1 MEKTFVMLKPDV
13 LQRGLSGEIID
24 RLEKRGL
31 KPVAMKMMSISR
43 EMAEEH
49 YGEHKDKPFY
59 GELVNFITSG
69 PVMAMVWEGQGAVQL
84 VRNMM
89 GKTDPRDALPGTIR
103 GDYGIFMGNNIIHGS
118 DSLQSAAREIA
129 LFFNENELISYKRDI
144 DRWIYGE

>member
-1 MEKTFVMLKPDV
+1 MEKTFVMLKPDA
-13 LQRGLSGEIID
+13 LQRGLSGEIIG

-31 KPVAMKMMSISR
+31 KPVAMKMMSIDR

-49 YGEHKDKPFY
+49 YGEHKDKPFF
-59 GELVNFITSG
+59 GELVNFITSA
-69 PVMAMVWEGQGAVQL
+69 PVIAMVWEGQGAVQL

-89 GKTDPRDALPGTIR
+89 GKTDPREALPGTIR

>member
-1 MEKTFVMLKPDV
+1 MEKTFVMLKPDA
-13 LQRGLSGEIID
+13 LQRGLSGEIIG

-31 KPVAMKMMSISR
+31 KPVAMKMMSIDR

-49 YGEHKDKPFY
+49 YGEHKDKPFF
-59 GELVNFITSG
+59 GELVNFIISG

-89 GKTDPRDALPGTIR
+89 GKTDPREAQPGTIR

-129 LFFNENELISYKRDI
+129 LFFNQKELISYNRDI

>member
-1 MEKTFVMLKPDV
+1 MEKTFVMLKPDA
-13 LQRGLSGEIID
+13 LQRGLSGEIIG

-49 YGEHKDKPFY
+49 YEEHKDKPLF
-59 GELVNFITSG
+59 GELVNFITSA
-69 PVMAMVWEGQGAVQL
+69 PVIAMVWEGQGAVQL

-89 GKTDPRDALPGTIR
+89 GKTDPREALPGTIR

>member
-1 MEKTFVMLKPDV
+1 MEKTFVMLKPDA
-13 LQRGLSGEIID
+13 LQRGLSGEIIG

>member
-1 MEKTFVMLKPDV
+1 MEKTFVMLKPDA
-13 LQRGLSGEIID
+13 LQRGLSGEIIG

-49 YGEHKDKPFY
+49 YEEHKDKPFF
-59 GELVNFITSG
+59 GELVNFITSA
-69 PVMAMVWEGQGAVQL
+69 PVIAMVWEGQGAVQL

-89 GKTDPRDALPGTIR
+89 GKTDPREALPGTIR

>member
-49 YGEHKDKPFY
+49 YEEHKDKPFF
-59 GELVNFITSG
+59 GELVNFITSA
-69 PVMAMVWEGQGAVQL
+69 PVIAMVWEGQGAVQL

-89 GKTDPRDALPGTIR
+89 GKTDPREALPGTIR

>member
-1 MEKTFVMLKPDV
+1 MEKTFVMLKPDA
-13 LQRGLSGEIID
+13 LQRGLSGEIIG

-31 KPVAMKMMSISR
+31 KPVAMKMMSIDR

-49 YGEHKDKPFY
+49 YGEHKDKPFF

-89 GKTDPRDALPGTIR
+89 GKTDPREAQPGTIR

-129 LFFNENELISYKRDI
+129 LFFNQKELISYNRDI